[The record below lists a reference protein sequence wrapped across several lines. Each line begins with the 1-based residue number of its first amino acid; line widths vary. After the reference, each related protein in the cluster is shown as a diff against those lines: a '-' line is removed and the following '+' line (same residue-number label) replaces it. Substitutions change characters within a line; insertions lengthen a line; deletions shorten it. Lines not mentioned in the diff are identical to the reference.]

1 MTVYPFLA
9 VAIEGDTDRN
19 RLAAALGVTRKL
31 SWEEPL
37 ILAPADLT
45 LFEDSRIDAP
55 RVYLT
60 SFGSAVFF
68 NCPDDFVER
77 FFDRLAQRAAGVKPL
92 RPSSYRERY
101 ALRLNEG
108 EKITVA
114 NDMATM
120 PQGEKVYLD
129 IIAYVLAKSVALEQL
144 EALVDVVFDRMEE
157 IIDRLGRGEL
167 KVADSELARTAAT
180 ILNFRYRSIS
190 HIMILDKPD
199 ITWESEEADRFHAT
213 LANMFE
219 LSQRYSQIRQ
229 KSDTLLHTN
238 EVFAGLSHARRS
250 ARLEWIIIALIAVEI
265 LLFVFEMV
273 RH

>member
-1 MTVYPFLA
+1 MTTYPFLA
-9 VAIEGDTDRN
+9 IALEGETDRS
-19 RLAAALGVTRKL
+19 RIAAALGITRKL
-31 SWEEPL
+31 VWEEPL
-37 ILAPADLT
+37 VLSPVT
-45 LFEDSRIDAP
+45 LELCEDAP
-55 RVYLT
+55 FADRRVFLH

-68 NCPDDFVER
+68 NCTDQEVDA
-77 FFDRLAQRAAGVKPL
+77 FFSGVSRRTTSGRPL
-92 RPSSYRERY
+92 KPSSYRERY
-101 ALRLNEG
+101 ALRIE
-108 EKITVA
+108 EAERISVT
-114 NDMATM
+114 NDGAVL
-120 PQGEKVYLD
+120 QKGEKVFVE

-144 EALVDVVFDRMEE
+144 EALVDVVFDRMED
-157 IIDRLGRGEL
+157 IIARLDRGEL
-167 KVADSELARTAAT
+167 KVTDSELARTAAT

-190 HIMILDKPD
+190 HIMILDKPE

-219 LSQRYSQIRQ
+219 LNQRYSQIRQ

>member
-1 MTVYPFLA
+1 MTSYPFLA
-9 VAIEGDTDRN
+9 VAIEGETDRN
-19 RLAAALGVTRKL
+19 RLASALGVSRKL

-37 ILAPADLT
+37 ILAPTT
-45 LFEDSRIDAP
+45 LALVEDSRIDEA
-55 RVYLT
+55 RVYLS

-68 NCPDDFVER
+68 NCPDDAVEK
-77 FFDRLAQRAAGVKPL
+77 FFDLLAQRTTTAKPL
-92 RPSSYRERY
+92 RPTSYRERY
-101 ALRLNEG
+101 ALRVNNE
-108 EKITVA
+108 EKTSVA
-114 NDMATM
+114 NDLATIA
-120 PQGEKVYLD
+120 QGERVYLD
-129 IIAYVLAKSVALEQL
+129 IVAYVLAKSVALEQL
-144 EALVDVVFDRMEE
+144 EALVDEVFDRMEE

-199 ITWESEEADRFHAT
+199 ITWESEGADRFHAT
-213 LANMFE
+213 LDNMFE
-219 LSQRYSQIRQ
+219 LRQRYSQIRQ

-250 ARLEWIIIALIAVEI
+250 ARLEWIIIVLIAVEI
-265 LLFVFEMV
+265 FLFIFDMM